1 MLLMSPM
8 LLLVDTSVLI
18 DHLRGD
24 QRAVGRLKLAAQN
37 DDELWSVTV
46 VRTEILAGARSGE
59 EAAIRELLDQLRWLD
74 VNSQLADAAGRL
86 AGQFR
91 RSHIGVDTVDYLVA
105 AGAQE
110 LGAHLLTLNV
120 RRFPMFPGLEAAY

>member
-1 MLLMSPM
+1 M

-18 DHLRGD
+18 DHLRND
-24 QRAVGRLKLAAQN
+24 QRAATRLKVAVRSG
-37 DDELWSVTV
+37 DDLWSVTV

-59 EAAIRELLDQLRWLD
+59 EGAIGELLDQLRWLD

-86 AGQFR
+86 AATYR
-91 RSHIGVDTVDYLVA
+91 RSYSGVDTVDYLVA

-110 LGAHLLTLNV
+110 LGAHLLTLNIKH
-120 RRFPMFPGLEAAY
+120 FPMFPGLEPAY